1 MISTSSLKKQ
11 GGFILQVGIVL
22 AMFAL
27 SIIMSVFLRIQSES
41 LNMQRDNL
49 QGQRISTFIHA
60 IKNAT
65 TQAGSLAQW
74 NVAGQPFEDGAVHIG
89 TLWLKDV
96 PCGGPQPDEFM
107 FCDFE
112 NAPMI
117 GDDMQYRSEIS
128 NDGTTL
134 NIAVEVSD
142 STRSRGFDFN
152 GENGVTR
159 SCGIATVAGG
169 GLSNTAFD
177 GSLANVDC
185 DTDTGVIT
193 FDIAWNSATS
203 DDLSI
208 RGLNSPL
215 TAIPWGGQNLDDMD
229 QLEVSTIVDRDDPVF
244 TLDLDG
250 TSELNVVNANEVNAT
265 DGTIDTF
272 TSTDATITTL
282 DGTDLNYTNVI
293 AGTANITTAI
303 NQFDAAQFN
312 NFAGGLAVGT
322 GANIS
327 TIENGSIYVPGSI
340 VDANDSSMFLD
351 PGGVSRVLDMRLTAR
366 GGVSLS
372 NLTPNYV
379 HKGSTTIYGQGVLNK
394 VDCGD
399 GAGTTANRLVV
410 NWEDDKTSIADA
422 GSIVSN
428 YAYNRVR
435 VQTNATSYLV
445 QLLTYDFTSRDW
457 SVMAENRALLTIY
470 CYYP

>member
-1 MISTSSLKKQ
+1 MISTSSIKKQ
-11 GGFILQVGIVL
+11 SGFILQVGIVMT
-22 AMFAL
+22 MFAL
-27 SIIMSVFLRIQSES
+27 SIVMSIFLRIQSES

-49 QGQRISTFIHA
+49 QGQRISTYIHA
-60 IKNAT
+60 IKNAS

-74 NVAGQPFEDGAVHIG
+74 NVAGQPFEDGSVHIG

-96 PCGGPQPDEFM
+96 ACGGPQPSEFM

-112 NAPMI
+112 NAPTI

-128 NDGTTL
+128 NDGTIL
-134 NIAVEVSD
+134 NIAVEVSNA
-142 STRSRGFDFN
+142 TRTRGFDFN

-185 DTDTGVIT
+185 DTDTGIIT

-265 DGTIDTF
+265 DGTIDNF

-282 DGTDLNYTNVI
+282 GGTDLNYTNVA

-303 NQFDAAQFN
+303 NQFDATQFN
-312 NFAGGLAVGT
+312 NLAGGLAVGT
-322 GANIS
+322 GSNIS
-327 TIENGSIYVPGSI
+327 TIENGSIYVPGSL
-340 VDANDSSMFLD
+340 VDANDTSMFIN
-351 PGGVSRVLDMRLTAR
+351 PGGVSRVQDIRLTAR

-379 HKGSTTIYGQGVLNK
+379 HKGATTIYGQGTLNK

-399 GAGTTANRLVV
+399 GAGTAANRLVV
-410 NWEDDKTSIADA
+410 NWEDDKTSIADS

-428 YAYNRVR
+428 FAYKRVR
-435 VQTNATSYLV
+435 VQTNASLYLV
-445 QLLTYDFTSRDW
+445 QLLTYDFTARDW
-457 SVMAENRALLTIY
+457 AVMTDNRALLTLF